1 MTARTEVLPKTASAP
16 APASRYTRTAM
27 ALHWLIA
34 IGIIVN
40 IALALISESLPDD
53 WVRPVIDT
61 HKSIGITVLGL
72 AILRLL
78 WRATHRPP
86 PLPAEFPAWE
96 HKSAHLVH
104 ILLYVLIFAMPLSGW
119 MHDSAWVAAATHPM
133 SLFNVIPFPRLGFI
147 MNLPPALKEH
157 LHTLFGTIHTSLA
170 YVIYVLVGLHVAGA
184 LKHEWIDRK
193 SVIRRMLP

>member
-1 MTARTEVLPKTASAP
+1 MTARPEPLRDVASHAAP
-16 APASRYTRTAM
+16 AGRYTRPAIV
-27 ALHWLIA
+27 LHWLIA
-34 IGIIVN
+34 LGIIVN
-40 IALALISESLPDD
+40 IALAWSADSLPDN

-72 AILRLL
+72 AILRVL
-78 WRATHRPP
+78 WRVTHRPP

-96 HKSAHLVH
+96 RKSAHAAH

-119 MHDSAWVAAATHPM
+119 LHDSAWKAAATHPM
-133 SLFNVIPFPRLGFI
+133 SLFYLIPFPRIGFV
-147 MNLPPALKEH
+147 MSQPPALKEH
-157 LHTLFGTIHTSLA
+157 LHDLFGLIHTSLA
-170 YVIYVLVGLHVAGA
+170 YGLYVLVGLHIAGA